1 MYDNKIILVRK
12 TYEQYGG
19 WNFEESSQFFVIF
32 YIQRERE
39 KRNRGKGAS
48 ENDNFGI
55 PTKLYIM
62 TALKFGFEINIFYM
76 ILVFVIYLLKSIK
89 YKLVLMLARINCYH
103 CITRLTLA
111 KARP

>member
-1 MYDNKIILVRK
+1 MNSTVDGILKSHRNSLLYFIC
-12 TYEQYGG
+12 T
-19 WNFEESSQFFVIF
+19 
-32 YIQRERE
+32 QRERE
-39 KRNRGKGAS
+39 KPNRGEGAS

-103 CITRLTLA
+103 CITRLTIA